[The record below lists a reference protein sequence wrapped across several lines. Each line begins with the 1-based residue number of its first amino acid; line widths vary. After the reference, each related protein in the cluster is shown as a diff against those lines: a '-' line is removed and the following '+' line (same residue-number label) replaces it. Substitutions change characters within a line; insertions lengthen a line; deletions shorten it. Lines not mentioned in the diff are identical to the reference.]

1 MHGCSCTLIR
11 SLAGATGKAENG
23 KWDGNRKGDGTGM
36 KQRQDDLWLVEILFT
51 NVAREDS
58 QLTVVLFTN

>member
-1 MHGCSCTLIR
+1 MTII
-11 SLAGATGKAENG
+11 APFFVVFAWATGKAGNG
-23 KWDGNRKGDGTGM
+23 KWDGNRKRDGTGM

-58 QLTVVLFTN
+58 RLTVVLFTN